1 MCDHASR
8 EVCASRAP
16 AASVDLT
23 NMTTDSESRDRL
35 IEQILSGE
43 TQLSAQEL
51 ESLSPEQRDALQ
63 RLAGLLGTPRPAPE
77 PRPETRVKFEELIQA
92 GFRTFGL
99 LGSGVHAS
107 VYDAEDLTLGR
118 RVALKVV
125 YSGWNDETAQRTFLR
140 EARTLARIQHPNVVS
155 VWSAAASEGRLLIA
169 LEFIEGR
176 NLRQTLAARGAL
188 EPNEAARIGRD
199 IAGALAAV
207 HAAGILHRD
216 VNPNN
221 VMLESSGRAVLL
233 DFSVARLKGAEVLR
247 RGGTLGSPV
256 FEAPEVLAGE
266 APTERSDVYALG
278 ILLLWMCSGASP
290 FEGETWEDLRRAAID
305 GRRRPTADVAPTMP
319 APLRRIVER
328 ALARDPVERYES
340 ANSLKAE
347 LETFLVG
354 PRLRRWGL
362 AAFALVSAL
371 AAYAWTRD
379 PLPPAPE
386 SVVDVRDYAQEALIE
401 AFGSHQIEKLR
412 TRSQSMQ
419 TLRAWRILG
428 APVGLEDLGREYADP
443 LEGLEEFKGARLRV
457 PEDHATIGAALEAA
471 SSGDVVL
478 VGPGVYRENLKLGYR
493 SIAVVGVGGA
503 ARTVIDGSGERMP
516 TVWCGKQDAPPRET
530 PLRVV
535 VRGLGITGGLGLNVP
550 SSYPGGDW
558 YGGGVFIFGGA
569 IDVTLEDCAMW
580 DNGREGTTFGGGL
593 LLSGGNNRML
603 VRRCLFVGNGAW
615 ACGGGAMLD
624 GGLGRFE
631 HCTFVDNYSGNFLG
645 QQGGIGVANG
655 ADLEVVDSILWGN
668 SGEQVGG
675 FRSFSETVTVTVAR
689 CIIERGAV
697 ERGIRALSP
706 AFRDATGSDWR
717 LSIESPARAAV
728 LGPEFAETVG
738 DLGAFR
744 WVDPAPVARSEEGSA
759 RLVLSLPRGLEELGS
774 PAAVAEDS
782 TSPQALVRVP
792 EDQPTIQRALDIAPV
807 GARLAV
813 KAGLYREA
821 LRVRRPVTIV
831 GELGA
836 AGTVIDARGL
846 GAAVL
851 DVQFP
856 VSGEPQR
863 ARVDVRGV
871 TLTGGVGRLL
881 ADKNTSFGGAVAISG
896 PVDVELEGCALW
908 RNGQITHTGRGGA
921 MYVAPGS
928 LARLSRCLLAGNE
941 AELTG
946 GIAYVDGGQLDMRD
960 CTLVANRCVPRIG
973 LPCGIALGNGARVEV
988 EGALVWDNL
997 GQPFAVLPQAGET
1010 ALTVRRSNVQG
1021 GWEGSGVID
1030 VPPTFRDPL
1039 DSDWR
1044 LTPDSAPELKGLGAL
1059 RP

>member
-1 MCDHASR
+1 MYDHASCG
-8 EVCASRAP
+8 VCASRVP
-16 AASVDLT
+16 MASVDLSS
-23 NMTTDSESRDRL
+23 MTMDSDSRGQL
-35 IEQILSGE
+35 LEKLLSGE
-43 TQLSAQEL
+43 TELSAKEL
-51 ESLSPEQRDALQ
+51 ESLSPAQRDALK
-63 RLAGLLGTPRPAPE
+63 RLAGLLGTPRSSPE
-77 PRPETRVKFEELIQA
+77 PGPETRAKFEELMQA

-125 YSGWNDETAQRTFLR
+125 HSGWNDEAAQRVFLR

-155 VWSAAASEGRLLIA
+155 VWSAAPSEGRLLIA
-169 LEFIEGR
+169 LEFIEGS
-176 NLRQTLAARGAL
+176 NLRQTLAARGVL
-188 EPNEAARIGRD
+188 EPLEAARIGRD

-207 HAAGILHRD
+207 HAVGILHRD

-221 VMLESSGRAVLL
+221 IMLESSGRAVLL
-233 DFSVARLKGAEVLR
+233 DFSVARLKGAEGLR

-278 ILLLWMCSGASP
+278 VLLVWMCSGASP
-290 FEGETWEDLRRAAID
+290 FEGETWEDLRRAAIG
-305 GRRRPTADVAPTMP
+305 GRRRPLAEVAPAMP

-340 ANSLKAE
+340 ASALKAD
-347 LETFLVG
+347 LGMFLVG
-354 PRLRRWGL
+354 PRLRRWGF
-362 AAFALVSAL
+362 AAFALVVAL

-379 PLPPAPE
+379 PLPPSHE
-386 SVVDVRDYAQEALIE
+386 SVVDVRDYAEEALIE

-419 TLRAWRILG
+419 TLRAWHILG

-493 SIAVVGVGGA
+493 SIAVVGVAGA

-516 TVWCGKQDAPPRET
+516 TVWCGKKDAPPSET
-530 PLRVV
+530 QLRVV

-569 IDVTLEDCAMW
+569 LDATIEDCAMW

-624 GGLGRFE
+624 GGFGRFE

-655 ADLEVVDSILWGN
+655 AELEVVDSILWGN
-668 SGEQVGG
+668 SGEQVSG
-675 FRSFSETVTVTVAR
+675 FRSFSDTVKITVQR
-689 CIIERGAV
+689 CIVERGAV

-717 LSIESPARAAV
+717 LSVESPARAPA
-728 LGPEFAETVG
+728 LGPEFTETVG

-744 WVDPAPVARSEEGSA
+744 WVEPAPAAREEEGGA
-759 RLVLSLPRGLEELGS
+759 RLVLSLPRGLEELGL
-774 PAAVAEDS
+774 PAPVAEDS
-782 TSPQALVRVP
+782 ASAQTLVRVP
-792 EDQPTIQRALDIAPV
+792 EDQPTIQRALDVAPA
-807 GARLAV
+807 GARIAV

-851 DVQFP
+851 DVQFAATDE
-856 VSGEPQR
+856 SQR
-863 ARVDVRGV
+863 ARVEMRGV
-871 TLTGGVGRLL
+871 TLTGGVGRLVV
-881 ADKNTSFGGAVAISG
+881 DKGGSFGGALAISG
-896 PVDVELEGCALW
+896 PVEVELEGCALW

-921 MYVAPGS
+921 VYIAPGS

-946 GIAYVDGGQLDMRD
+946 GIAYVDGGELDLRD
-960 CTLVANRCVPRIG
+960 CTLVSNRCVPRIG
-973 LPCGIALGNGARVEV
+973 LPCGVALGSGAKVQV

-997 GQPFAVLPQAGET
+997 GQPFAVLPQAVGA

-1030 VPPTFRDPL
+1030 LPPKFRDPL

-1044 LTPDSAPELKGLGAL
+1044 LAPESAPELEGLGAL
-1059 RP
+1059 R

>member
-1 MCDHASR
+1 M
-8 EVCASRAP
+8 
-16 AASVDLT
+16 
-23 NMTTDSESRDRL
+23 NMDSESRERL
-35 IEQILSGE
+35 IEQLLSGE
-43 TQLSAQEL
+43 TQLPAQEL
-51 ESLSPEQRDALQ
+51 ESLSPAQRDALQ

-77 PRPETRVKFEELIQA
+77 PRPESRVKFEELMQA

-176 NLRQTLAARGAL
+176 NLRQTLAAKGVL
-188 EPNEAARIGRD
+188 EPNEAARIARD

-233 DFSVARLKGAEVLR
+233 DFSVARLKGAEGLR

-266 APTERSDVYALG
+266 TPTERSDVYALG

-328 ALARDPVERYES
+328 ALARDPSERYES
-340 ANSLKAE
+340 ANALKAE

-428 APVGLEDLGREYADP
+428 APVGLEDLGREYPDP
-443 LEGLEEFKGARLRV
+443 LAGLEEYPGARLRV
-457 PEDHATIGAALEAA
+457 PEDHATISEALEKAR
-471 SSGDVVL
+471 SGDVVL
-478 VGPGVYRENLKLGYR
+478 VGPGVYRENLKLGAR
-493 SIAVVGVGGA
+493 SIALIGTAGA
-503 ARTVIDGSGERMP
+503 ARTVIDGSGARAA
-516 TVWCGKQDAPPRET
+516 TVWCGAKDAPAADPAHR
-530 PLRVV
+530 LLL
-535 VRGLGITGGLGLNVP
+535 RGLGVTGGLGLSVP
-550 SSYPGGDW
+550 SSYPDGDW
-558 YGGGVFIFGGA
+558 YGGGILVFGSTL
-569 IDVTLEDCAMW
+569 DVTVEDCAMW
-580 DNGREGTTFGGGL
+580 DNGRGGSTFGGGL
-593 LLSGGNNRML
+593 MVSGGVNRVL
-603 VRRCLFVGNGAW
+603 ARRCLIVGNGAW

-624 GGLGRFE
+624 GGFGRFE
-631 HCTFVDNYSGNFLG
+631 HCTIVDNYSGNFLG
-645 QQGGIGVANG
+645 QQGGIGIANG
-655 ADLEVVDSILWGN
+655 AVLEVADSILWGN
-668 SGEQVGG
+668 SGEQIGG
-675 FRSFSETVTVTVAR
+675 FRSFSETVQTTVER
-689 CIIERGAV
+689 CFV
-697 ERGIRALSP
+697 ERGNVSKGIRTISP

-717 LSIESPARAAV
+717 LAVDSPARAGA

-744 WVDPAPVARSEEGSA
+744 WVEPSLAARAEDGGA
-759 RLVLSLPRGLEELGS
+759 RLVLTLPRGLDALGV
-774 PAAVAEDS
+774 PTVPEAQEV
-782 TSPQALVRVP
+782 VRVP
-792 EDQPTIQRALDIAPV
+792 EDQPTVQRALDVAAA
-807 GARLAV
+807 GAVVRV
-813 KAGLYREA
+813 KAGLYRET
-821 LRVRRPVTIV
+821 LRVRRPVTIL

-846 GAAVL
+846 GAAVV
-851 DVQFP
+851 DVQFATTEGQQP
-856 VSGEPQR
+856 EQVSL
-863 ARVDVRGV
+863 RGL
-871 TLTGGVGRLL
+871 TLTGGSGRLISE
-881 ADKNTSFGGAVAISG
+881 KGTRFGGALAISG
-896 PVDVELEGCALW
+896 PVEVELEGCALW
-908 RNGQITHTGRGGA
+908 RNGQITHTARGGA
-921 MYVAPGS
+921 LYVAPGS
-928 LARLSRCLLAGNE
+928 ALRMSRCLLAGNE

-946 GIAYVDGGQLDMRD
+946 GVAYLDGARVSLRD
-960 CTLVANRCVPRIG
+960 CTVVANRCVPRIG
-973 LPCGIALGNGARVEV
+973 LPCGIALDNGCKVEV
-988 EGALVWDNL
+988 EGALLWDNL
-997 GQPFAVLPQAGET
+997 GQPFAVLPQARET
-1010 ALTVRRSNVQG
+1010 ELVVRRSGVQG
-1021 GWEGSGVID
+1021 GWEGSGVLD
-1030 VPPTFRDPL
+1030 MEPAFRDPA

-1044 LTPDSAPELKGLGAL
+1044 LAPEVAPELSGLGAL
-1059 RP
+1059 RE